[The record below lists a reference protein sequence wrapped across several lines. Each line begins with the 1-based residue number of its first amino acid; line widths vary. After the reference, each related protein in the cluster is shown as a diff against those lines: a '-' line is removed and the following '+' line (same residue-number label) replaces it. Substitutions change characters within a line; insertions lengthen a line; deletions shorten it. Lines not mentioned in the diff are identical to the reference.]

1 MMLRQVR
8 HHIVVNTMMLNQAQ
22 ASNCTFLH
30 MRVIIT
36 AFFSLAT
43 LQSFGP
49 HVLQGRICTS
59 KTSLVAPAQAE
70 HSHFTL
76 S

>member
-1 MMLRQVR
+1 
-8 HHIVVNTMMLNQAQ
+8 
-22 ASNCTFLH
+22 
-30 MRVIIT
+30 
-36 AFFSLAT
+36 

-59 KTSLVAPAQAE
+59 KMSLVAPAQAE